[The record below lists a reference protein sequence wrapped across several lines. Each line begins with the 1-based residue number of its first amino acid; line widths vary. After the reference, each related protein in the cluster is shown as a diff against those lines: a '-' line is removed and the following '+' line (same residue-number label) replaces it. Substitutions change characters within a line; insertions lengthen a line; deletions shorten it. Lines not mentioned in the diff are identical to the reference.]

1 VIEAA
6 IMAAT
11 AADANA
17 LRDGIVF
24 HSLAA
29 GRRRPPDGRFWFRS
43 SGFQSSRVA
52 EPLFA
57 ELLFTE
63 LLFT

>member
-43 SGFQSSRVA
+43 SGFRARFA